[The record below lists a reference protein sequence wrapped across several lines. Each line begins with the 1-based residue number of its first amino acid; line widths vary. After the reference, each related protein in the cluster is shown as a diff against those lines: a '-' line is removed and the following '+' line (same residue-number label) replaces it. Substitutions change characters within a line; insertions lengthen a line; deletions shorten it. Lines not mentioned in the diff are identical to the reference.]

1 MPEIIIIGAGVI
13 GTSIAYHLGKC
24 GCRDVLVLEKNR
36 IGSGSTERCPGGIR
50 QQFTTETNIRLS
62 MESVRFFEH
71 FVEETGHPADFRQHG
86 YLMLAT
92 SEDELDS
99 FRRNVDRQRK
109 WGLKVD
115 LLSPQEVMELV
126 PGLAVEDALG
136 ATYCPTD
143 GYADPYSVVSGFAAA
158 ARRLGVKIRE
168 EIEVTGIELS
178 GEKIAGVLTTEGRL
192 EAPVVVNAAGPYA
205 GIAGRMAGL
214 AIPVR
219 PSRRHLFITGPLANR
234 PEASAIACHP
244 RLPMVVDFHNGFWFR
259 REGPCLL
266 FGMRNPDEP
275 EGLATPVDW
284 DFFTDTLGPV
294 ACRRLPCLGDLGIM
308 RGQAGLHA
316 DTPDCMAIMGEAPG
330 IPGLYL
336 ACGFSGHGFMHS
348 PAVGRIMADV
358 ILRRKVSPDVVPLSI
373 ERFRRRVEIKE
384 SAFI

>member
-24 GCRDVLVLEKNR
+24 GCRDVLVLEKDC

-50 QQFTTETNIRLS
+50 QQFATEINIGLS

-71 FVEETGHPADFRQHG
+71 FAEETGHPADFRQHG

-92 SEDELDS
+92 SEDELDT
-99 FRRNVDRQRK
+99 FRRNVNRQREA
-109 WGLKVD
+109 GLKVD
-115 LLSPQEVMELV
+115 LISPREVMELV
-126 PGLAVEDALG
+126 PGLAVADVLG

-168 EIEVTGIELS
+168 EIEVTGIEFS
-178 GEKIAGVLTTEGRL
+178 GDRVAGVLTNRGRL
-192 EAPVVVNAAGPYA
+192 EAPVVVVAAGPYA
-205 GIAGRMAGL
+205 GIVGRMAGL

-219 PSRRHLFITGPLANR
+219 PSRRHLFITGPLADH
-234 PEASAIACHP
+234 PGASAIA
-244 RLPMVVDFHNGFWFR
+244 RGTLPMVVDFHNGFWFR
-259 REGPCLL
+259 REGQCLV

-275 EGLATPVDW
+275 EGLAATVDW
-284 DFFTDTLGPV
+284 DFFADSLAPV
-294 ACRRLPCLGDLGIM
+294 ACHRLPCLSDLGIM

-348 PAVGRIMADV
+348 PAVGRIIADV
-358 ILRRKVSPDVVPLSI
+358 ILGRRVSPDMTPVSL